1 MIGLDTNVIV
11 RHLTGDDPVQS
22 PEARRVFASL
32 TEAEPGFVSL
42 IALIEAYWVL
52 VRKNVGCIP

>member
-11 RHLTGDDPVQS
+11 RHLTGDAPVQS

-52 VRKNVGCIP
+52 VRKLT